1 MKITEI
7 RDWATR
13 EFGAHSHKEGQ
24 VLAALG
30 PLEEWLGH
38 LAKQGVNF
46 ELILAED
53 AAKLRSAA
61 GVVAKPLHAHDEPP
75 SPMNSGAVGTVEIDP
90 TATQVSPPSSDEAP
104 PVLDPSTFVDD
115 SNEGFV
121 PPASEGA
128 PK

>member
-1 MKITEI
+1 MKISEI

-24 VLAALG
+24 IFAALG

-61 GVVAKPLHAHDEPP
+61 GVVAKPLHAIDEPA
-75 SPMNSGAVGTVEIDP
+75 SPVNSGAVGTVEIDP
-90 TATQVSPPSSDEAP
+90 TVTQASPPSSDETT
-104 PVLDPSTFVDD
+104 PVLDSSTFVDD
-115 SNEGFV
+115 SNEGFA
-121 PPASEGA
+121 PPSEGT

>member
-46 ELILAED
+46 ELILAD
-53 AAKLRSAA
+53 
-61 GVVAKPLHAHDEPP
+61 DEPP